1 MAAFISNFG
10 RYSAMDLLEMERAIY
25 NMSQVNIHPSWNNV
39 LKDEFEKSYFTE
51 LTSFVRDEYK
61 KGEVYPPGSQ
71 IFAAFDHCAYDDVKV
86 VILGQDPYHGLK
98 QANGLCF
105 SVSKEVRIPPSLQN
119 IYKELQTD
127 LGKEIPTHGDL
138 QHWAEQGVLMLNAT
152 LTVRKG
158 QAASHQGKG
167 WEEFTDSVIKLLSEE
182 KTGLVFLLWGNYAK
196 RKGEVIDREKHLV
209 LEAAHPSPLSAYNG
223 FFGCHH
229 FSQANQY
236 LLLQGEE
243 EIKW

>member
-1 MAAFISNFG
+1 
-10 RYSAMDLLEMERAIY
+10 
-25 NMSQVNIHPSWNNV
+25 MSQVNIHPSWNNV

>member
-1 MAAFISNFG
+1 
-10 RYSAMDLLEMERAIY
+10 MERAIY

>member
-1 MAAFISNFG
+1 
-10 RYSAMDLLEMERAIY
+10 MDLLEMERAIY